1 MRKGQEKL
9 IKRAEELL
17 PKEFV
22 EKLMDESFTIEQ
34 LESLFR
40 WMLLFKDC
48 PEILDDWDAFCQD
61 AFSFKYIYAIMGD
74 WRRTHEL
81 CAYMREKFHGCRC
94 IMSWMITGRHLLTGY
109 ILRKRMTSTY
119 STRMI

>member
-40 WMLLFKDC
+40 WMLVAYKNRYSIKQLYGVC
-48 PEILDDWDAFCQD
+48 NSEPEAGVEDYVKGFLA
-61 AFSFKYIYAIMGD
+61 
-74 WRRTHEL
+74 E
-81 CAYMREKFHGCRC
+81 
-94 IMSWMITGRHLLTGY
+94 
-109 ILRKRMTSTY
+109 
-119 STRMI
+119 

>member
-61 AFSFKYIYAIMGD
+61 AIFFQVYICNN
-74 WRRTHEL
+74 RRLAADT
-81 CAYMREKFHGCRC
+81 
-94 IMSWMITGRHLLTGY
+94 
-109 ILRKRMTSTY
+109 
-119 STRMI
+119 